1 MVKYHHGN
9 QCSGLSL
16 RDFILSY
23 LHKRSVKKISH
34 QISLF
39 GNDTYTFSAVKNINV
54 STDQVNSDLEKTFN
68 WDH

>member
-1 MVKYHHGN
+1 MIRQKN
-9 QCSGLSL
+9 LS
-16 RDFILSY
+16 S
-23 LHKRSVKKISH
+23 KIK
-34 QISLF
+34 LF